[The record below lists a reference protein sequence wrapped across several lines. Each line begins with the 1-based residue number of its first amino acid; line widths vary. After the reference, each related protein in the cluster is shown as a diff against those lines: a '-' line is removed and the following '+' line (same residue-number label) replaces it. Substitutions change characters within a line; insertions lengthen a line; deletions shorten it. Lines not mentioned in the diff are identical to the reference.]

1 MDAGILIA
9 RHNGSAMG
17 LTILIFDYIGLGLT
31 IGLLLFSLVY
41 AIEKKRLK
49 PELFNWILISNI
61 GLILIATTFYLSVKV
76 TLFYEWNTE
85 KYVSQT
91 FYSVYGAFLH
101 IIWIAILLSFLLYTI
116 MAFLDRFS
124 TTLRCSNTG
133 WITYFLIL
141 TIFPVT
147 NMVAVIL
154 SSDDGVSAYIR
165 LLQPNT
171 MTRAHL
177 EENHNYAFAL
187 ILTGVIGLT
196 VLIVL
201 FTIGLSVNVWCFS
214 QRIIMNN
221 DYNRMA
227 FTFKWIYLNLPL
239 TIGNGF
245 FFRESQTAKN
255 PTNAGFAFFPI
266 LCLVQAMVMT
276 FLLVLDRGNIFQD
289 LLRKRVQA
297 RINRMTV
304 SDYGPPCTTVDELD
318 GVGIRNH
325 RSKQEVVDLKVTR
338 AMSSSNLSA
347 SGLTRNNFVG
357 AIYQNQDEFQSKPN
371 TKKRLFVKS
380 APMKTYG
387 RSNEFKVENVSKTR
401 PNVANAKLMDD
412 PVTPPPK
419 PARLKGAMSSEDH
432 ADVTNQSKEKL
443 LSTPKA
449 PEIQAKDVSSL
460 QSRIKPDLHEV
471 PYLEPIAP
479 LEIENPNVRDFND
492 AISQLRKSNDEIIA
506 DLNKKQALRVQS
518 LFDSITSPAT
528 SLNQTEWKRRQ
539 EDLSKIGVKEE
550 MPKHEQSDPKEGQAV
565 NFMADHDETE
575 TIKEVVEVSN
585 DTETENAIVE
595 AMALEEERQRIKQLK
610 RRNKAKRRK
619 RRTEK
624 KTRQKQQETSGQSN
638 EILGYDNGIIY
649 LDRDRTQDEMVTE
662 I

>member
-1 MDAGILIA
+1 
-9 RHNGSAMG
+9 MG

-196 VLIVL
+196 VVHLQMDLPQFASDNWERVL
-201 FTIGLSVNVWCFS
+201 LSRKPNS
-214 QRIIMNN
+214 
-221 DYNRMA
+221 
-227 FTFKWIYLNLPL
+227 K
-239 TIGNGF
+239 
-245 FFRESQTAKN
+245 ESNK
-255 PTNAGFAFFPI
+255 
-266 LCLVQAMVMT
+266 CRAMVMT